1 MNHADRLGRETVL
14 RDVLQDDQV
23 RSGPQTEVFAADRH
37 ACHLPDLE
45 EAPDAVASAGRNRRG
60 AAVAIPRA

>member
-23 RSGPQTEVFAADRH
+23 RSRPQAEVLAADRH
-37 ACHLPDLE
+37 ACRLRDLE
-45 EAPDAVASAGRNRRG
+45 EAPVAVAGAGLDRRG